1 MFEPTSRYAEL
12 ETLRRETPGGRVIA
26 YQRRRFLPRG
36 DEMPLLV
43 EVTVSEGERLD
54 RIAHRTLG
62 DPEQYWRICDASDA
76 MNPADLTA
84 RPGEKIRVPVPQA

>member
-1 MFEPTSRYAEL
+1 MFESTSRYAEL
-12 ETLRRETPGGRVIA
+12 ETVRRVLPDGRVIA

-36 DEMPLLV
+36 DEMALLV

-54 RIAHRTLG
+54 QITGRTLG

-76 MNPADLTA
+76 MNPAELM
-84 RPGEKIRVPVPQA
+84 RPGQKLRVPLPQA